1 MFTVKKWKNKGAGNR
16 PSFLVY
22 ELVKANSGGPWT
34 DVLARIPARKTP
46 YAKFLLLLAAPY
58 GATKSRN
65 SAPSICFYMSL
76 PAANDRPTQYP
87 ARSPSYAIFSLLLAA
102 DHMRYILLKV
112 GPDRFPIWR
121 CFRAK
126 ADNYIRTKFI

>member
-46 YAKFLLLLAAPY
+46 YAIFLLLLAALY

-65 SAPSICFYMSL
+65 PGNREAGQQGAVFESSIADGSCVLRKSDGDGRGVAAGNGEVAYVFAFVSL
-76 PAANDRPTQYP
+76 ETEQGVVRIAK
-87 ARSPSYAIFSLLLAA
+87 SLAGL
-102 DHMRYILLKV
+102 
-112 GPDRFPIWR
+112 G
-121 CFRAK
+121 
-126 ADNYIRTKFI
+126 